1 MRIIVTELKKLF
13 SSKIFILII
22 FSVFVLN
29 GYLMFRTANS
39 GDAKPEQYKE
49 VYTVLDE
56 MSDYDKLQWLD
67 ERLTEFEGQHSYNWT
82 VLSEL
87 RNECANI
94 VGYSDY
100 LDSIDA
106 QAKSMTSVSIFA
118 KPDTFNYRSIVKTP
132 P

>member
-56 MSDYDKLQWLD
+56 MSDYDKLKSSYD
-67 ERLTEFEGQHSYNWT
+67 EQKAQMQMST
-82 VLSEL
+82 
-87 RNECANI
+87 
-94 VGYSDY
+94 GYTDWNN
-100 LDSIDA
+100 
-106 QAKSMTSVSIFA
+106 V
-118 KPDTFNYRSIVKTP
+118 
-132 P
+132 